1 MGSTVS
7 NTVVR
12 PVPGGSTSF
21 PTGGLGGIFG
31 NLGQLFSQ
39 VIGPVNQQPSPPVSL
54 PVTPVNPSS
63 SMSPIRRFN
72 AVVDPKLSRTMS
84 RPMFKP
90 SRYDGQINQ
99 LLERLIPNSSI
110 SRSGIESMLPSTST
124 REVPVNIPT
133 PPPSF
138 SIQDYLNSSFSKR
151 PTMGTQA
158 LVPITLPT
166 GETYNLRSG
175 GDASNFRDFLQS
187 IGRNPQDIENIF
199 KRNELAMA
207 RGGRVNYQDGGSSK
221 NPPKFI
227 PMDLE
232 SVAFRL
238 FKDNLDN
245 LTYNQ
250 KQTIY
255 DYIEQNRNKK
265 AKGGIINLRSKYSDG
280 GKIRSY
286 EEKYLINKGYQDMLK
301 NMSEKEIKQL
311 YDSVM
316 GTFTQSK
323 AMGGIMNL
331 KMGGMPVEMDLRAKG
346 GFVPIGKKERADDVP
361 ARLSKNEFVFTA
373 NAVRNAGGGDIREGA
388 KRMYNLM
395 HKLEAKR

>member
-1 MGSTVS
+1 
-7 NTVVR
+7 
-12 PVPGGSTSF
+12 
-21 PTGGLGGIFG
+21 
-31 NLGQLFSQ
+31 
-39 VIGPVNQQPSPPVSL
+39 
-54 PVTPVNPSS
+54 
-63 SMSPIRRFN
+63 
-72 AVVDPKLSRTMS
+72 
-84 RPMFKP
+84 
-90 SRYDGQINQ
+90 
-99 LLERLIPNSSI
+99 
-110 SRSGIESMLPSTST
+110 MLPSTPT

-199 KRNELAMA
+199 RRNELAMA

-221 NPPKFI
+221 TPPKFI

-250 KQTIY
+250 KQTVY

-265 AKGGIINLRSKYSDG
+265 ANGGRIGYADGTPAAGLVYRPEYEGPYMGPLIMGGPQRGQYYNTPALRAQALPRPGMPTTQIQSPSQTES
-280 GKIRSY
+280 IREALMSLPQTRSNPRMSAMR
-286 EEKYLINKGYQDMLK
+286 KLNQVQDPRMIRLMQMLRR
-301 NMSEKEIKQL
+301 QPA
-311 YDSVM
+311 
-316 GTFTQSK
+316 

-331 KMGGMPVEMDLRAKG
+331 KMGGTPVEMDLRAKG

-373 NAVRNAGGGDIREGA
+373 KAVRNAGGGDIREGA
-388 KRMYNLM
+388 RKMYNLM
-395 HKLEAKR
+395 NKLEAKR

>member
-21 PTGGLGGIFG
+21 PTGGIFG
-31 NLGQLFSQ
+31 SGLGQLFSQ
-39 VIGPVNQQPSPPVSL
+39 VMGPVNQQPSPPVSL

-63 SMSPIRRFN
+63 PISPVRRFN
-72 AVVDPKLSRTMS
+72 AVVDPRLSRTIS
-84 RPMFKP
+84 RPMFRP

-99 LLERLIPNSSI
+99 LLERL
-110 SRSGIESMLPSTST
+110 GIGSYAT
-124 REVPVNIPT
+124 
-133 PPPSF
+133 
-138 SIQDYLNSSFSKR
+138 
-151 PTMGTQA
+151 
-158 LVPITLPT
+158 
-166 GETYNLRSG
+166 
-175 GDASNFRDFLQS
+175 
-187 IGRNPQDIENIF
+187 
-199 KRNELAMA
+199 
-207 RGGRVNYQDGGSSK
+207 GGRVNYQDGGQTK
-221 NPPKFI
+221 TPPKFV

-250 KQTIY
+250 KQTVY

-265 AKGGIINLRSKYSDG
+265 AMGGRIGYAEGGIRASGLMYYPEPYEGPYTGPLILG
-280 GKIRSY
+280 GPQRGQYYQSSPIRSITGPDGAIPRPGMPMMSTPRS
-286 EEKYLINKGYQDMLK
+286 EVAPQINSIKEAMMSLPQTRSNPRMSAIRKLNQVQDPRMMRLMQMLRR
-301 NMSEKEIKQL
+301 QPA
-311 YDSVM
+311 
-316 GTFTQSK
+316 

-331 KMGGMPVEMDLRAKG
+331 KMGGTPVEMDLRAKG

-373 NAVRNAGGGDIREGA
+373 KAVRNAGNGDIREGA
-388 KRMYNLM
+388 RKMYDLM
-395 HKLEAKR
+395 NKLEAKR

>member
-1 MGSTVS
+1 MGRSYS
-7 NTVVR
+7 
-12 PVPGGSTSF
+12 
-21 PTGGLGGIFG
+21 
-31 NLGQLFSQ
+31 
-39 VIGPVNQQPSPPVSL
+39 
-54 PVTPVNPSS
+54 
-63 SMSPIRRFN
+63 
-72 AVVDPKLSRTMS
+72 DP
-84 RPMFKP
+84 
-90 SRYDGQINQ
+90 RYYK
-99 LLERLIPNSSI
+99 
-110 SRSGIESMLPSTST
+110 M
-124 REVPVNIPT
+124 
-133 PPPSF
+133 
-138 SIQDYLNSSFSKR
+138 
-151 PTMGTQA
+151 
-158 LVPITLPT
+158 
-166 GETYNLRSG
+166 
-175 GDASNFRDFLQS
+175 
-187 IGRNPQDIENIF
+187 
-199 KRNELAMA
+199 
-207 RGGRVNYQDGGSSK
+207 GGRVNYQDGGSSK

-373 NAVRNAGGGDIREGA
+373 NAVRNAGNGDIRKGA
-388 KRMYNLM
+388 KRMYDLM
-395 HKLEAKR
+395 HQLEAKR